1 MVLRGKSADSV
12 DWPFGLA
19 KPDSFLRCRARGA
32 FWPHPTP
39 LPFAAGANPK
49 MVD

>member
-1 MVLRGKSADSV
+1 MVVRKNHINPRG
-12 DWPFGLA
+12 PFGLA
-19 KPDSFLRCRARGA
+19 KPDSFLRCRALGA
-32 FWPHPTP
+32 FRLHATP